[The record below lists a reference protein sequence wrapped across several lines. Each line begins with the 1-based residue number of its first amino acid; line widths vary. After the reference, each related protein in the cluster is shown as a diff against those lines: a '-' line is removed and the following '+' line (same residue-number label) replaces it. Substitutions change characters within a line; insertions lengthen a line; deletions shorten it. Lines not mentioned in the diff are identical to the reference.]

1 MLKNPYEVIVEIGKN
16 SIETNRKKNE
26 FIHTQTDSLVTW
38 LVGFAFTALCLTVTN
53 IEWIKTNLQNTAKP
67 IILCFSLTIFLGL
80 AYRYV
85 SYLITMF
92 QKNVEDN
99 YLAFAY
105 NDLEMTPIQVDDEII
120 VCDYDNIASNYDN
133 IVKRLKIDFNE
144 NKFENLILT
153 EEQKLIELP
162 KLIEHYKNLCD
173 FSKKQFDIG
182 VELFAEI
189 NEIAYKVD
197 KKNITKNLN
206 GGLLKQN
213 IGYNLTKWQLLRG
226 WIYFLCIL
234 SFVIAVLIVT
244 IYLLK
249 Y

>member
-16 SIETNRKKNE
+16 SLEANRKKNE

-53 IEWIKTNLQNTAKP
+53 ITSIKTSLQSTAKP
-67 IILCFSLTIFLGL
+67 IILCFTLTIFLGL

-92 QKNVEDN
+92 QKNVEDD

-105 NDLEMTPIQVDDEII
+105 NDLEMTPIQVNDEI
-120 VCDYDNIASNYDN
+120 VVGDYDN

-144 NKFENLILT
+144 TKFDNLILT
-153 EEQKLIELP
+153 EEQKQIELP
-162 KLIEHYKNLCD
+162 KLIEYYKDLCD
-173 FSKKQFDIG
+173 ISKKQFDIG
-182 VELFAEI
+182 IDLFAKIQETAYRVNKLNILNQFIQVKEI
-189 NEIAYKVD
+189 
-197 KKNITKNLN
+197 KKLR
-206 GGLLKQN
+206 
-213 IGYNLTKWQLLRG
+213 IGYNKMNWELSRNLL
-226 WIYFLCIL
+226 YFLCIL
-234 SFVIAVLIVT
+234 SFVIAVMIVT